1 MAVNIPASAYKQV
14 RKSRQLDQ
22 NGQGY
27 QVQYK
32 GTSYEALETAA
43 AAFKKGDVVETGWIL
58 DSWAL
63 EGVPGGGGLL
73 TITCAPND
81 SGSGGV
87 QKALKAVWTCKS
99 VRNDIS
105 ILAYCGPS
113 EGNNPNRVALE
124 LWMKETDAE
133 LANEFKYK
141 KNDQAA
147 EEELSAASKAVARK
161 ILKGVESVIRFYPVL
176 TCTSTW
182 SRIPGTFMEDLGF
195 VDTPGAPSA
204 DETLAPSNLSTIISG
219 HEWLKV
225 QDDVTE
231 LPDGKFTRTESWMG
245 VKKTDAQSGTTAFD
259 PDLYG
264 ENRWTMPYSAS

>member
-1 MAVNIPASAYKQV
+1 MAVNIPTGALKQV

-27 QVQYK
+27 QIQYK
-32 GTSYEALETAA
+32 HTSYDAIETAA
-43 AAFKKGDVVETGWIL
+43 AAFRKGDVVESGWIL
-58 DSWAL
+58 DSWNL

-73 TITCAPND
+73 TITCVPD
-81 SGSGGV
+81 DGGGSGGT
-87 QKALKAVWTCKS
+87 QTALKAVWTCKS
-99 VRNDIS
+99 VRNDVS

-113 EGNNPNRVALE
+113 EGSNPNRVALE
-124 LWMKETDAE
+124 LWQKETDAE
-133 LANEFKYK
+133 LANAFKYK
-141 KNDQAA
+141 KNDQA
-147 EEELSAASKAVARK
+147 EDDELSDASKAVAEK

-195 VDTPGAPSA
+195 TDTPGAPSA
-204 DETLAPSNLSTIISG
+204 GETLAPSNLSTIINA

-225 QDDVTE
+225 QDDVAE

-245 VKKTDAQSGTTAFD
+245 IKKVSGTTAFD

-264 ENRWTMPYSAS
+264 QNRWPMPYSAS

>member
-1 MAVNIPASAYKQV
+1 MAVNIPSSALKQV
-14 RKSRQLDQ
+14 RKARELNQ

-32 GTSYEALETAA
+32 GTSYSDLETAA
-43 AAFKKGDVVETGWIL
+43 AAFAKGDVVETGWL
-58 DSWAL
+58 LESWSL
-63 EGVPGGGGLL
+63 EGVPGGGGML
-73 TITCAPND
+73 TITCVPND
-81 SGSGGV
+81 GGGSGGT

-99 VRNDIS
+99 VRNDVS

-124 LWMKETDAE
+124 LWQKETDAE
-133 LANEFKYK
+133 LANAFKFK
-141 KNDQAA
+141 KNDQAD
-147 EEELSAASKAVARK
+147 EEELSDASKAVAGK
-161 ILKGVESVIRFYPVL
+161 IVKGVESVIRFYPVL

-195 VDTPGAPSA
+195 IDTPGAPSA
-204 DETLAPSNLSTIISG
+204 DETLAPSNLSTIISAY
-219 HEWLKV
+219 EWLKV
-225 QDDVTE
+225 QDDVSE

-245 VKKTDAQSGTTAFD
+245 IKKTDGQNAWD

-264 ENRWTMPYSAS
+264 ANRWPMPYSAS